1 MQVYNDLF
9 SIKKDENTVLTI
21 GTFDGVH
28 LGHQEII
35 GKVKKKAAELR
46 ARSFLVTFN
55 PHPRN
60 VLAEPGSVKILS
72 TLKEK
77 EEILQKLG
85 IENLFVINFTKEF
98 SQLPAEKFF
107 SDYIINGIGL
117 REIIIGYD
125 FHFGKGR
132 SGSIETIIEMGKKNN
147 FNVNKVEEVT
157 FNGNEIS
164 STEIRKALTEGNIQ
178 QANELLGRN
187 YSFSGTVVQ
196 GDKRGRTLG
205 FPTANIKTDD
215 EDKLLPSLGIYVVEF
230 FVSGNK
236 HYGLL
241 SIGKRPTFY
250 NEGNIVPEVYI
261 YDFDED
267 IYDEYVTVNLIERLR
282 GEEKFSSV
290 EKLVVQMNK
299 DKEAGLEIL
308 SKLVN

>member
-9 SIKKDENTVLTI
+9 SIKKDENTVITI
-21 GTFDGVH
+21 GTFDGIH

-35 GKVKKKAAELR
+35 GKVKKKAAQLR
-46 ARSFLVTFN
+46 ARNFLVTFN

-60 VLAEPGSVKILS
+60 VLSGPGSIKILS

-85 IENLFVINFTKEF
+85 IENLFVISFTKEF

-107 SDYIINGIGL
+107 FDYIINGIGL
-117 REIIIGYD
+117 KKIIIGYD

-132 SGSIETIIEMGKKNN
+132 GGSIETIIEMGKKNN
-147 FNVNKVEEVT
+147 FKVEKVGEVT
-157 FNGNEIS
+157 LNGDKIS
-164 STEIRKALTEGNIQ
+164 STEIRKALTEGDSELV
-178 QANELLGRN
+178 NELLGRN
-187 YSFSGTVVQ
+187 YSFSGIVVH

-205 FPTANIKTDD
+205 FPTANIKIDD
-215 EDKLLPSLGIYVVEF
+215 EDKLLPALGIYVVEF

-241 SIGKRPTFY
+241 SVGKRPTFY

-267 IYDEYVTVNLIERLR
+267 IYDEYVTVNVIERLR

-290 EKLVVQMNK
+290 ENLVKQMNK
-299 DKEAGLEIL
+299 DKEAGLKIL
-308 SKLVN
+308 SELIN

>member
-35 GKVKKKAAELR
+35 GKVKKKADELR

-60 VLAEPGSVKILS
+60 VLAGSGSVKILT

-85 IENLFVINFTKEF
+85 IENLFAINFTKEF

-107 SDYIINGIGL
+107 SDYVINGIGL
-117 REIIIGYD
+117 KEIIIGYD

-132 SGSIETIIEMGKKNN
+132 GGSIETIIEMGKKNN
-147 FNVNKVEEVT
+147 FKVEKVGEVT
-157 FNGNEIS
+157 HNGDKIS
-164 STEIRKALTEGNIQ
+164 STEIRKALTGSNIHH
-178 QANELLGRN
+178 ANELLGRN
-187 YSFSGTVVQ
+187 YSFSGIVVH
-196 GDKRGRTLG
+196 GDKRGRKLG
-205 FPTANIKTDD
+205 FPTANIKIDD
-215 EDKLLPSLGIYVVEF
+215 ENKLLPTLGIYVVEF
-230 FVSGNK
+230 FVKGHK
-236 HYGLL
+236 YYGLL
-241 SIGKRPTFY
+241 SVGKRPTFY

-267 IYDEYVTVNLIERLR
+267 IYDEFVTVNIFERLR

-290 EKLVVQMNK
+290 EDLVIQMNK

-308 SKLVN
+308 SKLAN

>member
-21 GTFDGVH
+21 GTFDGIH
-28 LGHQEII
+28 LGHREIT
-35 GKVKKKAAELR
+35 KRVKKKAAELR

-55 PHPRN
+55 PHPKN
-60 VLAEPGSVKILS
+60 VLAQRGSVKILS

-117 REIIIGYD
+117 KEIIIGYD

-132 SGSIETIIEMGKKNN
+132 GGSIETIIEMGKKNN
-147 FNVNKVEEVT
+147 FIVDKVEEVT
-157 FNGNEIS
+157 LNGNKIS
-164 STEIRKALTEGNIQ
+164 STEIRKALVEGNIQ
-178 QANELLGRN
+178 RANELLGRS
-187 YSFSGTVVQ
+187 YSFSGVVVY

-205 FPTANIKTDD
+205 FPTANIKIDD
-215 EDKLLPSLGIYVVEF
+215 EDKLLPALGIYVVEF
-230 FVSGNK
+230 FVRGNK

-261 YDFDED
+261 YDFNED
-267 IYDEYVTVNLIERLR
+267 IYDEFVTVNLIERLR

-290 EKLVVQMNK
+290 ENLIAQMNK
-299 DKEAGLEIL
+299 DKEAGLGIL
-308 SKLVN
+308 SSLVN

>member
-21 GTFDGVH
+21 GTFDGIH

-35 GKVKKKAAELR
+35 GQVKKNAAELR

-55 PHPRN
+55 PHPGN
-60 VLAEPGSVKILS
+60 VLAGTGSVKILS
-72 TLKEK
+72 TLNEKEK
-77 EEILQKLG
+77 ILQKMG

-98 SQLPAEKFF
+98 SQLPAENFF
-107 SDYIINGIGL
+107 SDYIINGIGIK
-117 REIIIGYD
+117 EIIIGYD

-132 SGSIETIIEMGKKNN
+132 GGSIETIIEMGKKNN
-147 FNVNKVEEVT
+147 FKVDRVDEVT
-157 FNGNEIS
+157 LNGKKLS
-164 STEIRKALTEGNIQ
+164 STEIRKALINGNINL
-178 QANELLGRN
+178 ANELLGR
-187 YSFSGTVVQ
+187 YYFFSGIVVQ

-215 EDKLLPSLGIYVVEF
+215 EDKLLPALGIYVVEF
-230 FVSGNK
+230 FVKGNK
-236 HYGLL
+236 YYGLL
-241 SIGKRPTFY
+241 SIGRRPTFY
-250 NEGNIVPEVYI
+250 NDGNIVPEVYI

-267 IYDEYVTVNLIERLR
+267 IYDEYVTVNIIERLR

-290 EKLVVQMNK
+290 EDLITQMNK

-308 SKLVN
+308 SKLAN